1 MANKEATIYIIDI
14 NPPMWVKNET
24 TKLSGYDY
32 AKKIISE
39 LLHIKLISGR
49 KMDKVGIILIGTEES
64 DNSLADGESYLNIS
78 VKYQISQS
86 SLEML
91 NTIMNEVKNENT
103 YGDLLDS
110 IVIAS
115 DMINSHC
122 KNLKYKKTI
131 YLITDGNSK
140 IVNDDEGQNTSIA
153 NFIRDKDIQLNI
165 IVVDYGGDEENP
177 NLDNISDIK
186 RSNEEF
192 FRNFAE
198 MASGEV
204 WSVNEALEILNEFR
218 TKDVK
223 ATTLLRGPLTL
234 GIPPNAIEMSCWV
247 YTKTKELT
255 LPSAKKYSAVSEAAA
270 GDIEEKT
277 FAVDMERVYSIKM
290 NTKDGE
296 KDVEVAQENLVKGYR
311 YGKSIVPFSSID
323 EEQLAL
329 QNEKGLTILY
339 FFPKEKL
346 RREWLMSNVLKI
358 VSEPL
363 NKPSEECFSALV
375 QSMAMNNLV
384 ALIKLVRIKNAQPR
398 IGVAIPIIKANYDCM
413 YWCQLPYSDD
423 YRSYTFPSF
432 NNILNPAKEKK
443 SKYDTKKVSTE
454 EVSNKFEEL
463 INSMDLTADEDNEL
477 FAPKSVYNL
486 SYQYLYQCIRH
497 RAVNPNDPLPE
508 KEDRLLNM
516 ISPNSEI
523 VNKSK
528 KIASELKEMFKIE
541 KVDNNDKNKKGF
553 GEVVDNE
560 IKNLI
565 NDIKNPE
572 STVKFKTEEEI
583 NNMHMENIIETSV
596 KDIGSM
602 NPVEDFKAM
611 VNQQDATILD
621 KALHKMTAMILNLI
635 RNAISNQS
643 YEKILN
649 CIKVLRETC
658 IKEDEGNFFN
668 DFMKDLKKNLTIPDV
683 DEKIYIHRDFWQ
695 VMIDN
700 EMNLIKSEEGKEGV
714 TEEEYAKFLE
724 IPSKAVENSI
734 KESQAENTGDIDD
747 LVRYHIY
754 IINL

>member
-14 NPPMWVKNET
+14 NPPMWIKDET
-24 TKLSGYDY
+24 TKLTGYDY

-39 LLHIKLISGR
+39 LLHIKLIGGR
-49 KMDKVGIILIGTEES
+49 KMDKVGIILIGTE
-64 DNSLADGESYLNIS
+64 NSENPLADGESYLNIS
-78 VKYQISQS
+78 VKYPILQS

-91 NTIMNEVKNENT
+91 NTVMNEVHNENS

-115 DMINSHC
+115 DMINAHC

-131 YLITDGNSK
+131 YLITDGNSQ
-140 IVNDDEGQNTSIA
+140 ILNDDENQNLSIA
-153 NFIRDKDIQLNI
+153 NFIKDRDIQLNLI
-165 IVVDYGGDEENP
+165 IINYGGDEENS
-177 NLDNISDIK
+177 NLDIISDIK
-186 RSNEEF
+186 KSNEEF
-192 FRNFAE
+192 FRSFAE
-198 MASGEV
+198 MANGEV
-204 WSVNEALEILNEFR
+204 WSVHEALEILNEYR

-223 ATTLLRGPLTL
+223 ATTLIRGPLTL
-234 GIPPNAIEMSCWV
+234 GTPPNSLEMSCWV
-247 YTKTKELT
+247 YTKTRELT

-270 GDIEEKT
+270 GDDEDKT
-277 FAVDMERVYSIKM
+277 FAVDMERVYTIKM

-296 KDVEVAQENLVKGYR
+296 KDVEVNQENLVKGYR
-311 YGKSIVPFSSID
+311 YGKSIVPFSAID

-346 RREWLMSNVLKI
+346 KREWLMSNVLKI
-358 VSEPL
+358 VSEPM

-384 ALIKLVRIKNAQPR
+384 AVIKLVRIKNAQPR
-398 IGVAIPIIKANYDCM
+398 IGVAIPIIKANYDCL

-432 NNILNPAKEKK
+432 RNILNPVKDKK
-443 SKYDTKKVSTE
+443 SKLDTKKVSSDE
-454 EVSNKFEEL
+454 ISKKFEEL

-497 RAVNPNDPLPE
+497 RAINPNDPLPE
-508 KEDRLLNM
+508 KEERLLNM
-516 ISPNSEI
+516 VSPNEEI
-523 VNKSK
+523 VNKSS
-528 KIASELKEMFKIE
+528 KIANELKEMFNIE
-541 KVDNNDKNKKGF
+541 KVDKGDKNKKGF

-565 NDIKNPE
+565 NNIKNSDS
-572 STVKFKTEEEI
+572 STKFKTEEEI
-583 NNMHMENIIETSV
+583 NNMRMENIIETNV

-611 VNQQDATILD
+611 VNQQDASLFE
-621 KALHKMTAMILNLI
+621 KALQKMIAMIQNLLC
-635 RNAISNQS
+635 NALSNQS

-658 IKEDEGNFFN
+658 VKEDEGNFFN
-668 DFMKDLKKNLTIPDV
+668 EFMQDLKKKLTIPDM
-683 DEKIYIHRDFWQ
+683 DEKIYIHRDFWKAI
-695 VMIDN
+695 IDN
-700 EMNLIKSEEGKEGV
+700 KINLIKSEEGKEGV
-714 TEEEYAKFLE
+714 SEEEYNQYLE
-724 IPSKAVENSI
+724 IPSEPVDNSI
-734 KESQAENTGDIDD
+734 KESQVENTGDIDD
-747 LVRYHIY
+747 LFDM
-754 IINL
+754 LE